1 MESDTKKLTD
11 TTKLL
16 RECDAGTK
24 MAISS
29 INEILEKVED
39 TKLSEILTKSRN
51 AHEELES
58 EIHSLLN
65 YHKEEQKEPDP
76 IAKGMSFI
84 KTNVKM
90 GIDESDKTVAN
101 LITDGCNMGIKS
113 LNKYLNQYAMA
124 DVISKKITEKLIR
137 LEENLRKEQ
146 PVESE
151 KPKNILT
158 FDGVMQN
165 AKYILYYMFFLI
177 FFKYYCTKCK
187 FYVLNN
193 HIFYI
198 PCL

>member
-1 MESDTKKLTD
+1 MYHISIYRIKYIFKVITIHKRSDIMIEQD
-11 TTKLL
+11 TVKLL

-39 TKLSEILTKSRN
+39 TKLNEILTKSRN

-137 LEENLRKEQ
+137 LEENLRKEL
-146 PVESE
+146 STY
-151 KPKNILT
+151 L
-158 FDGVMQN
+158 
-165 AKYILYYMFFLI
+165 
-177 FFKYYCTKCK
+177 
-187 FYVLNN
+187 
-193 HIFYI
+193 
-198 PCL
+198 

>member
-101 LITDGCNMGIKS
+101 NALKFEKNFCKQPIKVPGIIKMTGRKIEKLNS
-113 LNKYLNQYAMA
+113 LNQWLTLLPM
-124 DVISKKITEKLIR
+124 DVIWEL
-137 LEENLRKEQ
+137 NL
-146 PVESE
+146 
-151 KPKNILT
+151 
-158 FDGVMQN
+158 
-165 AKYILYYMFFLI
+165 
-177 FFKYYCTKCK
+177 
-187 FYVLNN
+187 
-193 HIFYI
+193 
-198 PCL
+198 

>member
-76 IAKGMSFI
+76 LAKGMSFI
-84 KTNVKM
+84 KTNVKW
-90 GIDESDKTVAN
+90 ESMKV
-101 LITDGCNMGIKS
+101 IKQW
-113 LNKYLNQYAMA
+113 LTLLPM
-124 DVISKKITEKLIR
+124 DVIWEL
-137 LEENLRKEQ
+137 NL
-146 PVESE
+146 
-151 KPKNILT
+151 
-158 FDGVMQN
+158 
-165 AKYILYYMFFLI
+165 
-177 FFKYYCTKCK
+177 
-187 FYVLNN
+187 
-193 HIFYI
+193 
-198 PCL
+198 

>member
-24 MAISS
+24 MVISS

-76 IAKGMSFI
+76 LAKGMSFI

-90 GIDESDKTVAN
+90 NRFLYSRKA
-101 LITDGCNMGIKS
+101 
-113 LNKYLNQYAMA
+113 A
-124 DVISKKITEKLIR
+124 KKQKR
-137 LEENLRKEQ
+137 RRK
-146 PVESE
+146 
-151 KPKNILT
+151 
-158 FDGVMQN
+158 
-165 AKYILYYMFFLI
+165 
-177 FFKYYCTKCK
+177 
-187 FYVLNN
+187 
-193 HIFYI
+193 
-198 PCL
+198 

>member
-39 TKLSEILTKSRN
+39 TKLNEILTKSRN

-76 IAKGMSFI
+76 LAKGMSFI

-113 LNKYLNQYAMA
+113 IARYLNKYPAALPEVKELSS
-124 DVISKKITEKLIR
+124 DVIK
-137 LEENLRKEQ
+137 LEENFALDLRK
-146 PVESE
+146 
-151 KPKNILT
+151 
-158 FDGVMQN
+158 
-165 AKYILYYMFFLI
+165 FL
-177 FFKYYCTKCK
+177 
-187 FYVLNN
+187 
-193 HIFYI
+193 
-198 PCL
+198 

>member
-24 MAISS
+24 MVISS

-51 AHEELES
+51 AH
-58 EIHSLLN
+58 
-65 YHKEEQKEPDP
+65 D
-76 IAKGMSFI
+76 
-84 KTNVKM
+84 VKM

-137 LEENLRKEQ
+137 LEENLRKEL
-146 PVESE
+146 STY
-151 KPKNILT
+151 L
-158 FDGVMQN
+158 
-165 AKYILYYMFFLI
+165 
-177 FFKYYCTKCK
+177 
-187 FYVLNN
+187 
-193 HIFYI
+193 
-198 PCL
+198 

>member
-1 MESDTKKLTD
+1 MKKIEEIKAIIEKYIQDTFTEEQLIESFNT
-11 TTKLL
+11 
-16 RECDAGTK
+16 A
-24 MAISS
+24 S

-76 IAKGMSFI
+76 LAKGMSFI

-137 LEENLRKEQ
+137 LEENLRKEL
-146 PVESE
+146 STY
-151 KPKNILT
+151 L
-158 FDGVMQN
+158 
-165 AKYILYYMFFLI
+165 
-177 FFKYYCTKCK
+177 
-187 FYVLNN
+187 
-193 HIFYI
+193 
-198 PCL
+198 

>member
-1 MESDTKKLTD
+1 MP
-11 TTKLL
+11 
-16 RECDAGTK
+16 
-24 MAISS
+24 
-29 INEILEKVED
+29 ILEKVED

-137 LEENLRKEQ
+137 LEENLRKEL
-146 PVESE
+146 STY
-151 KPKNILT
+151 L
-158 FDGVMQN
+158 
-165 AKYILYYMFFLI
+165 
-177 FFKYYCTKCK
+177 
-187 FYVLNN
+187 
-193 HIFYI
+193 
-198 PCL
+198 

>member
-24 MAISS
+24 MVISS

-58 EIHSLLN
+58 EIH

-76 IAKGMSFI
+76 LAKGMSFI

-137 LEENLRKEQ
+137 LEENLRKEL
-146 PVESE
+146 STY
-151 KPKNILT
+151 L
-158 FDGVMQN
+158 
-165 AKYILYYMFFLI
+165 
-177 FFKYYCTKCK
+177 
-187 FYVLNN
+187 
-193 HIFYI
+193 
-198 PCL
+198 

>member
-113 LNKYLNQYAMA
+113 ISRYLNQYPNSQD
-124 DVISKKITEKLIR
+124 DVKEIVHQLIKIED
-137 LEENLRKEQ
+137 NLVHELR
-146 PVESE
+146 
-151 KPKNILT
+151 
-158 FDGVMQN
+158 
-165 AKYILYYMFFLI
+165 YYL
-177 FFKYYCTKCK
+177 
-187 FYVLNN
+187 
-193 HIFYI
+193 
-198 PCL
+198 